1 MIEALLG
8 LAAGLHLEVI
18 AEGVETRGQL
28 RILQQEGCPMA
39 QGFLLGKPVNA
50 QAIEERLQKPQFTLA
65 PAG

>member
-1 MIEALLG
+1 
-8 LAAGLHLEVI
+8 
-18 AEGVETRGQL
+18 
-28 RILQQEGCPMA
+28 MA